1 VAISLDELRVRVQA
15 YQRESQTTKLK
26 RAVVDQHGSYGRAR
40 SRPCRSH
47 VAVSSAMRQLRQL
60 RQGYLNGCE
69 GSFIME
75 LYGYNRHLRK
85 TLPTLLALPSCSS
98 INHKRT
104 ATPRQDLPKLPYT
117 GDVLASA
124 SIRLGILSIFELL
137 IDACGRDT

>member
-1 VAISLDELRVRVQA
+1 MIRLKGAVAISTAATAGHGRELAVR
-15 YQRESQTTKLK
+15 
-26 RAVVDQHGSYGRAR
+26 
-40 SRPCRSH
+40 H

-75 LYGYNRHLRK
+75 LYGYNRQLRK
-85 TLPTLLALPSCSS
+85 TLPTLLALPFCSS

-104 ATPRQDLPKLPYT
+104 ASRRRHLPYT

-124 SIRLGILSIFELL
+124 SKRLGILPIFESL
-137 IDACGRDT
+137 IDACG